1 MRAGSITNYIPIA
14 VIEGML
20 AGIGILIIT
29 SQLPYA
35 FGNKHLFNELSLS
48 FINTHLGSL
57 IISLLSLLM
66 MLGWE
71 RSATLK
77 SIKMLPSALIAVIMS
92 IGLNKLFAGT
102 PLAIPE
108 SQLVQLPIAHSWAEI
123 GDLLYFPDWAGF
135 HYSIVWSTGITMAIV
150 ASIETLLSI
159 EAADRID
166 SKRRITDTNQELKAQ
181 GIGNL
186 VSALMGGLPITAV
199 IV

>member
-1 MRAGSITNYIPIA
+1 MILDKNSCRLFKQNFASGVVVFLVALPLCLGIALASGAPPLAGVIAGIIGGIIVGSLSTSHISVAGPAAGLVTVVLVAITQLGRFELFLCAGIICAVIQIILGSLRAGSITNYIPIA

-48 FINTHLGSL
+48 FINIHLGSL

-92 IGLNKLFAGT
+92 IGLM
-102 PLAIPE
+102 
-108 SQLVQLPIAHSWAEI
+108 
-123 GDLLYFPDWAGF
+123 Y
-135 HYSIVWSTGITMAIV
+135 
-150 ASIETLLSI
+150 
-159 EAADRID
+159 
-166 SKRRITDTNQELKAQ
+166 
-181 GIGNL
+181 
-186 VSALMGGLPITAV
+186 
-199 IV
+199 